1 MKPLK
6 KTRLELLKDNQLV
19 WRVKARRCDDCLI
32 ELINRHSKLFFKIS
46 QKYFPF
52 VYKRGNSQSVEDII
66 GSSHSVIYEAIKEYN
81 PRKKVKFST
90 WLGNFVRYK
99 CLNYLNKNSKLI
111 DADEAKLDF
120 FFQKKSLEA
129 FSEKEKTEDH
139 IFICNLISQFKDD
152 RMKKVFELRYF
163 SDAKKMTWVSIG
175 DRLNVSAQTAINL
188 HNKGKDMIRRKLDSE
203 DLASADKIF

>member
-6 KTRLELLKDNQLV
+6 KIKLELLKDNQLV
-19 WRVKARRCDDCLI
+19 WRVKSHRCDDCLV

-52 VYKRGNSQSVEDII
+52 VYKSGNSQSVEDII
-66 GSSHSVIYEAIKEYN
+66 GSSHSVIYEAVKEYN

-129 FSEKEKTEDH
+129 FSEKKKTEDH
-139 IFICNLISQFKDD
+139 TFICNLISQFKDD

-163 SDAKKMTWVSIG
+163 SDNKKMTWVTIG
-175 DRLNVSAQTAINL
+175 DKLNVSAQTAINL
-188 HNKGKDMIRRKLDSE
+188 HNKGKDMIRRKFDSE